1 MGLRRPAVLL
11 FATALLVFLLDRSSK
26 WFAVHSLADRAPV
39 RLIPGVLQ
47 LTYTTN
53 TGGAFG
59 IFDHAPWLFAVA
71 TIVISI
77 LIVRAS
83 AGVSRPI
90 VAIALGLVLGG
101 ALGNL
106 ADRIS
111 GGVSLSGHVV
121 DFIDFRIW
129 PVFNL
134 ADSAIVIGALLL
146 VVATI
151 SGSSRS
157 REGTADEHSD

>member
-1 MGLRRPAVLL
+1 MVEDSEGPAGVRR
-11 FATALLVFLLDRSSK
+11 
-26 WFAVHSLADRAPV
+26 V
-39 RLIPGVLQ
+39 RQLQ
-47 LTYTTN
+47 NSWNQSDGCTTN

-59 IFDHAPWLFAVA
+59 IFDHVPWLFAVA

-83 AGVSRPI
+83 ASVSRPI
-90 VAIALGLVLGG
+90 VAIGLGLVLGG

-151 SGSSRS
+151 SGGGARS
-157 REGTADEHSD
+157 REEAADEHSD